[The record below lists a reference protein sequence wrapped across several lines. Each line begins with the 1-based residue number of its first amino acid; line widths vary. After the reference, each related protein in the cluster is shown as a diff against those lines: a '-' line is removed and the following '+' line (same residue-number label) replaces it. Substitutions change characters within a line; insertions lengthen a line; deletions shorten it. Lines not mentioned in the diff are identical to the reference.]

1 MISDSASAE
10 FRFEFLSRVLG
21 IGCFVRPNEGGSCW
35 ACHISYEKGEVRF
48 MFPSRVALLGKDIFN
63 TIVEMGHVCVPC
75 LLEVVD
81 GFPESTREKL
91 APVIASATYWIQKS
105 KDLYAKRR

>member
-1 MISDSASAE
+1 MTSDSAE

-48 MFPSRVALLGKDIFN
+48 MFPSRVALLGKNIFD
-63 TIVEMGHVCVPC
+63 TVVEMGHVCVPC
-75 LLEVVD
+75 IIKIVN
-81 GFPESTREKL
+81 GFPEATREKL
-91 APVIASATYWIQKS
+91 ASVLSSAEYWIK
-105 KDLYAKRR
+105 KGKEIYAKRVL